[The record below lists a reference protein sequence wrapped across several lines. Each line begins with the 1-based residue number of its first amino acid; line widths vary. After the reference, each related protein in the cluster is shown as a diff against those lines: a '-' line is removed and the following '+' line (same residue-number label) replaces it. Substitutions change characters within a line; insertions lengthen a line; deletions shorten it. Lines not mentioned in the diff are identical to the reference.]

1 MSKGPRP
8 RDVWQYKTKKIR
20 IRSRD
25 HSSWLNK
32 NAPCLREIKNTNNQK
47 VEKDP
52 NMVFIRIDR
61 LGLGQIFNGNRMT
74 KLALDR
80 PIRLGFNV

>member
-1 MSKGPRP
+1 MYSNIKQR
-8 RDVWQYKTKKIR
+8 RLEEKKK
-20 IRSRD
+20 STWLPRD
-25 HSSWLNK
+25 HSRWLNK
-32 NAPCLREIKNTNNQK
+32 NALCLREIKNANNQK
-47 VEKDP
+47 VEEES